1 MSVNNSERAEW
12 PNQLKATMTGADVL
26 IGTLTKKPVLMF
38 MNNLGTVAIDIAVN
52 DPTVTNVWMTFAP
65 GQAIA
70 IDMRDKAHLAS
81 NFGADIGTSYY
92 GNGASGD
99 FAISYISA
107 LDT

>member
-1 MSVNNSERAEW
+1 MSVNNSERAAW
-12 PNQLKATMTGADVL
+12 PNQLKATMTGSTVL
-26 IGTLTKKPVLMF
+26 IGTLIAKPVLMF
-38 MNNLGTVAIDIAVN
+38 MNNLGTVAITIYVN
-52 DPTVTNVWMTFAP
+52 DPSGTNVWMTFAA

-70 IDMRDKAHLAS
+70 IDFRDKAHLAS